1 VRNTVRTLSC
11 GAALVLLAG
20 FGVAQ
25 TPDDDPLKVLKNGQ
39 LVVWVV
45 RAGAAPTQAPIPG
58 LLARQPMGYTEQTT
72 GEFGQTAS
80 SYGQTAGSYGKPS
93 DTAAIGTPPIPAGAD
108 AAVPPSD
115 EAGYHEQTSGSF
127 GQTSGSFGTVAS
139 DHGQT
144 ASSLG
149 QTAGSYGTAASNHG
163 QTAGSF
169 GNSLST
175 IAHAGDTPNQ
185 PPSALLLQLQG
196 IVQQAFPQ
204 LHVQYADVREGDLA
218 AKRKVVEGTSAY
230 PDVIVGLPASVPP
243 DVYKR
248 YVLATVVSADSV
260 DSTSASPPAL
270 VMLRAPHKAAAKAFA
285 LWLGEG
291 ANEDSV
297 AHDLSVTQTAV
308 ATIAQSAMLILLQDE
323 DLGDVADPKMAKLPP
338 QQALLMQAGTGKAED
353 AMPRVDVMSVRIN
366 GALAAV
372 ALRVVVSSDRE
383 VGVTHPLMV
392 LRKSED
398 GNWRVLQVSLDLS
411 PREQKA
417 QGAQLMSTRPALAEQ
432 KAGVLGVKLAA
443 PLDGETRP
451 PQPELWWDNGGG
463 SGLQVIE
470 WQRGLGSHLF
480 LVPDQ
485 AARLQTRVTATFAKQ
500 PGTYR
505 WRVWSVG
512 VGGAMKISPWSTMK
526 IAR

>member
-45 RAGAAPTQAPIPG
+45 RAGAAPTQAPISG
-58 LLARQPMGYTEQTT
+58 LLAKQPMGYTEQTT

-108 AAVPPSD
+108 AAVPPS
-115 EAGYHEQTSGSF
+115 ENAGYHEQTSGSF
-127 GQTSGSFGTVAS
+127 GQTSGSYGTVSS

-144 ASSLG
+144 ASTLG
-149 QTAGSYGTAASNHG
+149 QTSSTYGTAASNHG

-185 PPSALLLQLQG
+185 PSSGLLVQLQG
-196 IVQQAFPQ
+196 IVQQAFPHLQ
-204 LHVQYADVREGDLA
+204 VRYVDVGQGDLA
-218 AKRKVVEGTSAY
+218 AKLKAVESTSMC
-230 PDVIVGLPASVPP
+230 PDVLVGLPENVQA

-248 YVLATVVSADSV
+248 YVLATVVSADSRNE
-260 DSTSASPPAL
+260 TSASPPAL
-270 VMLRAPHKAAAKAFA
+270 VLLRAPHKATAKAFA

-291 ANEDSV
+291 ANENSV
-297 AHDLSVTQTAV
+297 VHDLNATQTTV
-308 ATIAQSAMLILLQDE
+308 ATIAQSAMLLLLQDE

-338 QQALLMQAGTGKAED
+338 QQALLVQAGVGKAED
-353 AMPRVDVMSVRIN
+353 AMPRVDVMSVRVN

-372 ALRVVVSSDRE
+372 ALRVVVSSDGE
-383 VGVTHPLMV
+383 LGVTHPSMV
-392 LRKSED
+392 LRKSDE
-398 GNWRVLQVSLDLS
+398 GIWRVLQLSLNLA
-411 PREQKA
+411 PQEQKTQA
-417 QGAQLMSTRPALAEQ
+417 VELMSTRPALAEQ
-432 KAGVLGVKLAA
+432 KTGVIGVKLAA

-463 SGLQVIE
+463 AGLQVIE

-485 AARLQTRVTATFAKQ
+485 AARLQTRVTAAFAKQ